1 MVLDYKKYVLSKF
14 ITILP
19 FEESFFFKVVF
30 EKKVKL
36 TDTLISLNYKKYS
49 PYKSSFFTKIMENQ
63 NLYIWFY
70 EKEISS
76 KIIVPE
82 AYLLFNFFKASNPD
96 TFFIMESY
104 GSYNVLIIKNG
115 ILVNSYSL
123 VEKDKNLIS
132 MEMSKYGLDIYKEI
146 SKDEYLESREK
157 ALNSI
162 GIQELYKWSSIDIEK
177 EKLLPSLINS
187 IAYPLSFLLFF
198 IMGVELY
205 HLNKVEKSLEK
216 VEEAYSVVKNQN
228 DDIREKINNENA
240 KIEKWITFIAE
251 ELPYVDTLSIFTKIS
266 KVFSEEEFIF
276 IHLSIVGSKVKI
288 EMESKEDFVKGL
300 NILGKIKELKNISIK
315 NNNRSRN
322 RVSYEATIVSKGL
335 NL

>member
-1 MVLDYKKYVLSKF
+1 LNYKKYILSKF

-30 EKKVKL
+30 EKKIKL
-36 TDTLISLNYKKYS
+36 TDTLISLNYKKHS
-49 PYKSSFFTKIMENQ
+49 PYKNPFFTKTMENH

-76 KIIVPE
+76 KIILPE
-82 AYLLFNFFKASNPD
+82 AYLLFNFFKVSNPN
-96 TFFIMESY
+96 TFFIMEDY
-104 GSYNVLIIKNG
+104 DSYNILIIKNG

-123 VEKDKNLIS
+123 VEKDQNLIS
-132 MEMSKYGLDIYKEI
+132 MEMAKYGLDVYKEI
-146 SKDEYLESREK
+146 NKKEYLESRDE

-162 GIQELYKWSSIDIEK
+162 GIQELYKWSSVEIDK
-177 EKLLPSLINS
+177 EKLFPSLINS
-187 IAYPLSFLLFF
+187 ISYPLSFLLIF

-205 HLNKVEKSLEK
+205 HLNKVEKSLEQ

-228 DDIREKINNENA
+228 DDIREKINNENT
-240 KIEKWITFIAE
+240 KVEKWITFVSE
-251 ELPYVDTLSIFTKIS
+251 ELPYVDTLTIFTKIS
-266 KVFSEEEFIF
+266 KVFSEEKFIF

-300 NILGKIKELKNISIK
+300 NILGKIKALRNISIK
-315 NNNRSRN
+315 NNSRHRN
-322 RVSYEATIVSKGL
+322 RVSYEATIISKGL